1 MLADKLQSTKLWD
14 TCGKNC
20 AVAWE
25 MGKFGI
31 ALWERACY
39 DALRK
44 NPSVVMHLKS
54 LLIGLMAG
62 LVAMPVVAEPENAG
76 VVQPALV
83 DIMGMSRDAR
93 CGQVL
98 VTALINGVPMRMMLD
113 TGATHT
119 VLHEESVAKLG
130 EVQWVDTSKMQFR
143 GNANQR
149 PRLLVAPMQVGPGEA
164 PMHPMMVLN
173 LGAVR
178 SMLAEPVD
186 GIIGMDFLKFLPFT
200 FDFRKN
206 EFYWGSPADAALV
219 PVPCVAE
226 PSGRVHWQL
235 SCAGREISLLLDTG
249 STVTRV
255 RTADWAPGAAG
266 EITAQIGDVNAAERQ
281 QLVEG
286 KPGDLTVAPGVAL
299 KGVTPLLCS
308 SEELTMLGMDAL
320 RHSVLV
326 HLPAA
331 DTPGG
336 IFLLAR

>member
-1 MLADKLQSTKLWD
+1 MMPVKKIFAMRLGVLFQMM
-14 TCGKNC
+14 
-20 AVAWE
+20 V
-25 MGKFGI
+25 
-31 ALWERACY
+31 
-39 DALRK
+39 
-44 NPSVVMHLKS
+44 
-54 LLIGLMAG
+54 AG
-62 LVAMPVVAEPENAG
+62 LVLVPVVAESENTA
-76 VVQPALV
+76 VVQPAPV
-83 DIMGMSRDAR
+83 DIMSMNRDSR

-130 EVQWVDTSKMQFR
+130 EVQWIDTSKMQFR

-149 PRLLVAPMQVGPGEA
+149 PKLLVAPMQVGPGEA

-206 EFYWGSPADAALV
+206 EFYWGFPGDASLV
-219 PVPCVAE
+219 PVPCEAE

-235 SCAGREISLLLDTG
+235 SCAGKEIKLLLDTG
-249 STVTRV
+249 STVTRIC
-255 RTADWAPGAAG
+255 TADWAPGAAG
-266 EITAQIGDVNAAERQ
+266 EITAHIGDVNAAEHQ

-286 KPGDLTVAPGVAL
+286 KPGDLTVAPGVTL
-299 KGVTPLLCS
+299 KGVRPLLCS
-308 SEELTMLGMDAL
+308 SEELTMLGIDAL
-320 RHSVLV
+320 RQSVLV
-326 HLPAA
+326 HLP
-331 DTPGG
+331 DPNTPGG
-336 IFLLAR
+336 IFLLAADAQP